1 MKRSLTSA
9 IELISLLGYG
19 AVVGRLAA
27 SLLCCVLGG
36 CLLDVDGL
44 TGGSVPAGTAGSAV
58 GSTGGAAGQGGRAG
72 ASAGGTAGHAGA
84 AGAAGGGGIA
94 AAGFAGGGGA
104 GAAGSGG
111 AGAAGSGGVGTAGSG
126 GAGTA
131 GSGGAGTAGSGGAG
145 TAGKGGAG
153 AAGKSGAGAAGKG
166 GAGASGAAG
175 CGDTTSDPANCGQC
189 GRDCLGGTC
198 AAGRCAPVVAW
209 TEGGS
214 DGGAGVTAIALDA
227 SDVYWTTASRLRRQ
241 PRTGGATSDLGAIS
255 GATALAS
262 AGGRLFIATSAGVV
276 ACDLPGCTSRETLG
290 AGRPTALA
298 VDASSVYWTDGGT
311 PPDLTDGTVQRC
323 GLFGCGAPTILTLG
337 KNEWNPSGVAVLG
350 ATVYFVDRAD
360 PSNESGTVRSVPATG
375 AGVPMSAVVH
385 DPIVAPQAIAAFG
398 GRIYWTETGAQA
410 GLRTCDPASCTP
422 EPVVQ
427 DGASPYPI
435 VGSRALA
442 VDALGV
448 VWTNDAASASGS
460 TVLTCPAPACAG
472 APTLVKSGL
481 VDPGA
486 LAAGGSQVFFG
497 DASKAGTL
505 YRWVR

>member
-1 MKRSLTSA
+1 M
-9 IELISLLGYG
+9 
-19 AVVGRLAA
+19 GRLAA

-44 TGGSVPAGTAGSAV
+44 TGGSLPAGGAGSAV
-58 GSTGGAAGQGGRAG
+58 GGTGGATGQGGRAG

-84 AGAAGGGGIA
+84 AGAAGGGGSA
-94 AAGFAGGGGA
+94 AAGFAGGGGAGAAGSGGAGAAGSGGA

-126 GAGTA
+126 GAGA
-131 GSGGAGTAGSGGAG
+131 
-145 TAGKGGAG
+145 AGKGGAG
-153 AAGKSGAGAAGKG
+153 AAGKGGAGAAGKG
-166 GAGASGAAG
+166 GAGTAGKGGGGAAGKSGASGASGAAG

-460 TVLTCPAPACAG
+460 TVLTCPVPACAG